1 MTHPSSTTRLGTLA
15 QKLANI
21 LFAKALARRLAS
33 ERVYVNI
40 AHPGYVTQTGLN
52 RDEGVYPGAVKWAID
67 LMFKLNGRPPKEG
80 ALTQLYA
87 ATSPEIE
94 NKDSRSRY
102 IIPIANTIQPSK
114 IARDDALQ
122 ERLWEYS
129 VRKHVK
135 A

>member
-1 MTHPSSTTRLGTLA
+1 
-15 QKLANI
+15 
-21 LFAKALARRLAS
+21 
-33 ERVYVNI
+33 
-40 AHPGYVTQTGLN
+40 
-52 RDEGVYPGAVKWAID
+52 
-67 LMFKLNGRPPKEG
+67 MFKLNGRPPKEG